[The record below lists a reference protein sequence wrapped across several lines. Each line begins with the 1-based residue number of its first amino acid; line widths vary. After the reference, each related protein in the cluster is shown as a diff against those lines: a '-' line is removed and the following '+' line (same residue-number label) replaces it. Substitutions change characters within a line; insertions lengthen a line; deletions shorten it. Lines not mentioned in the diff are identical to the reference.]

1 MSGMAIDKGHQL
13 GDYDTITREQY
24 RRANGTATANG
35 AQAAADRCLECGKPL
50 TAVQIR
56 RGGKFCSQRCSGT
69 HNARI
74 GNTMTNEAPKSRPE
88 GWDHPAPTT
97 TPGETIVGSAGAA
110 PAAEK
115 RVPETAGA
123 GEGGPPLRAADS
135 PVHPDDHGLIH
146 IAAALVD
153 VLLAIPGTR
162 SVEMWVGPIGPIEVR
177 R

>member
-1 MSGMAIDKGHQL
+1 MAIDTAAQL
-13 GDYDTITREQY
+13 GEYDTITREQY
-24 RRANGTATANG
+24 RRANGTAAANG
-35 AQAAADRCLECGKPL
+35 AQAPADHCLECGKPL
-50 TAVQIR
+50 TDVQIK
-56 RGGKFCSQRCSGT
+56 RGGKFCCHRCGGAY
-69 HNARI
+69 NARQP
-74 GNTMTNEAPKSRPE
+74 AKPKTIETPMSRPE
-88 GWDHPAPTT
+88 GWDHPAPAA
-97 TPGETIVGSAGAA
+97 TPGETTAASAGAA

>member
-1 MSGMAIDKGHQL
+1 MAIDTGPQL
-13 GDYDTITREQY
+13 GDYDTITREEY
-24 RRANGTATANG
+24 HRANGAAPATC
-35 AQAAADRCLECGKPL
+35 CLECGKEL
-50 TAVQIR
+50 TDIQVK
-56 RGGKFCSQRCSGT
+56 RGGRFCSQRCSGV

-74 GNTMTNEAPKSRPE
+74 GNTKTIEAPTSQPE
-88 GWDHPAPTT
+88 GWDHPAPTA
-97 TPGETIVGSAGAA
+97 TPGETTVASAGAA

-123 GEGGPPLRAADS
+123 SEGEPPLRAADS
-135 PVHPDDHGLIH
+135 PIHPDDHGLIH

>member
-1 MSGMAIDKGHQL
+1 VSGMSIDKAGQL
-13 GDYDTITREQY
+13 GDFDTITREEY
-24 RRANGTATANG
+24 HRVNGNGTVPVTPT
-35 AQAAADRCLECGKPL
+35 CLECGKEL
-50 TAVQIR
+50 TPVQIK

-74 GNTMTNEAPKSRPE
+74 GNTRTIETPTSRPE
-88 GWDHPAPTT
+88 GWDHPATT
-97 TPGETIVGSAGAA
+97 ATPGEPTVASAGAA

-123 GEGGPPLRAADS
+123 NGGEPPLRAAQLPIHSDE
-135 PVHPDDHGLIH
+135 HGLIH

-177 R
+177 RTP

>member
-1 MSGMAIDKGHQL
+1 MSGMAIDKAPQL

-24 RRANGTATANG
+24 RRVNGG
-35 AQAAADRCLECGKPL
+35 AQTPAGCCLECGTPL
-50 TAVQIR
+50 TDVQFK
-56 RGGKFCSQRCSGT
+56 RGRKFCSQRCSGT

-74 GNTMTNEAPKSRPE
+74 GNTTPISRPE
-88 GWDHPAPTT
+88 GWDHPASTV
-97 TPGETIVGSAGAA
+97 TPGETTVASAGAA

-123 GEGGPPLRAADS
+123 GEGEPPLRAADS
-135 PVHPDDHGLIH
+135 PVHPDDNGLIH